1 MNHVKVRGAAG
12 AALALAG
19 ILLSGAPGA
28 APDDGPRLRNLER
41 ELNQAIAQRDARR
54 VNDLLSDDW
63 LLVTG
68 TGRIKTKQDILNEIR
83 LPELVFQ
90 DNETR
95 DVMVRIWGDTA
106 VLTGTL
112 HQRYRLRG
120 RQQDVTLRYTD
131 TWTRSG
137 DSWRQVSGHASRL
150 PD

>member
-1 MNHVKVRGAAG
+1 MTYVCPRAAALLLACVLLCGAAT
-12 AALALAG
+12 
-19 ILLSGAPGA
+19 
-28 APDDGPRLRNLER
+28 DEGPRLRSLER

-68 TGRIKTKQDILNEIR
+68 SGRVKTKREVLAEIGRTDIE
-83 LPELVFQ
+83 FQ

-112 HQRYRLRG
+112 HQRYKQNG
-120 RQQDVTLRYTD
+120 RQQDITLRYTD

>member
-1 MNHVKVRGAAG
+1 MTHVCLRA
-12 AALALAG
+12 AALALACV
-19 ILLSGAPGA
+19 LLCGA
-28 APDDGPRLRNLER
+28 ATDEGPRLRSLER
-41 ELNQAIAQRDARR
+41 ELNQAIAQRDAAR

-68 TGRIKTKQDILNEIR
+68 SGRVKTKREVLAEITRPDIE
-83 LPELVFQ
+83 FQ

-112 HQRYRLRG
+112 HQRYKQNG
-120 RQQDVTLRYTD
+120 KQQDVTLRYTD

>member
-1 MNHVKVRGAAG
+1 MKRARLRG
-12 AALALAG
+12 AALALAWM
-19 ILLSGAPGA
+19 LLSGAATDEGT
-28 APDDGPRLRNLER
+28 RLRNLER
-41 ELNQAIAQRDARR
+41 ELNQAIAQRDAKR

-68 TGRIKTKQDILNEIR
+68 SGRIKTKRQMLAEIAR
-83 LPELVFQ
+83 PEVEYQ

-112 HQRYRLRG
+112 HQRYRVRG
-120 RQQDVTLRYTD
+120 QQQDMTLRYTD

>member
-1 MNHVKVRGAAG
+1 MKRVCLRG
-12 AALALAG
+12 AALAALCAM
-19 ILLSGAPGA
+19 LCGA
-28 APDDGPRLRNLER
+28 ATDEGPKLRNLER
-41 ELNQAIAQRDARR
+41 ELNQAIATRDAQR
-54 VNDLLSDDW
+54 VSDLLSDDW

-68 TGRIKTKQDILNEIR
+68 TGKVKTKQEILAEIVR
-83 LPELVFQ
+83 PDLEFQ

-120 RQQDVTLRYTD
+120 QQQEVTLRYTD

-137 DSWRQVSGHASRL
+137 ESWRQVSGHASRL